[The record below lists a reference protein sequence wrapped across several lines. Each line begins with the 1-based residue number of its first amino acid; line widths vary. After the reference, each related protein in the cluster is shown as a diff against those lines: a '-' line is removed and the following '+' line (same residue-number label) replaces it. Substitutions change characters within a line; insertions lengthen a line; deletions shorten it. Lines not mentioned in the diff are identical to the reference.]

1 MANYNENG
9 PQIPIFKI
17 EQIVNVLASFNIKVT
32 VNELKRPSPEVV
44 ANIYKAFLIQFMN
57 VTIDQIH
64 QEQQDLALHFEEDVI
79 KFQSDCFKN
88 LQFYIMMQYWNDICG
103 LELPFLK
110 IFHPTK
116 QEFLTQASA
125 MIAFCKFEFNELNDF
140 QTVVERSKVYSAQC
154 DAVKQESEKL
164 ASKIFSINSD
174 LNQVKPLVEKCNL
187 RSKDLKEKIAALE
200 EARKKQDEEKY
211 LLSKDYLTL
220 EAENKETMSR
230 HQVITNKLALYA
242 KLIIRSPERLSSDMV
257 KNELRVSELEKLIS
271 QIKEEI
277 EEVKIN
283 IFEREKFIES
293 YENICDIL
301 VNLLEMHV
309 FKANAKNKEIES
321 FKEEITNLNFK
332 SEQSASQNASL
343 AASHDRIKALID
355 KYKEKI
361 GKEMDVLEETYNRIR
376 QDTSNAHK
384 EIEELSLKIETLIKE
399 KNEFTRQT
407 KEITDKG
414 IETLNYY
421 DNTEQIYS
429 ANGASK
435 LEQLERMNKAIN
447 SKFESIRARLKRSE
461 DMQSEFIDSIL
472 NQ

>member
-1 MANYNENG
+1 
-9 PQIPIFKI
+9 
-17 EQIVNVLASFNIKVT
+17 
-32 VNELKRPSPEVV
+32 
-44 ANIYKAFLIQFMN
+44 
-57 VTIDQIH
+57 
-64 QEQQDLALHFEEDVI
+64 
-79 KFQSDCFKN
+79 
-88 LQFYIMMQYWNDICG
+88 
-103 LELPFLK
+103 
-110 IFHPTK
+110 
-116 QEFLTQASA
+116 
-125 MIAFCKFEFNELNDF
+125 
-140 QTVVERSKVYSAQC
+140 
-154 DAVKQESEKL
+154 
-164 ASKIFSINSD
+164 
-174 LNQVKPLVEKCNL
+174 
-187 RSKDLKEKIAALE
+187 
-200 EARKKQDEEKY
+200 
-211 LLSKDYLTL
+211 
-220 EAENKETMSR
+220 MSR

-429 ANGASK
+429 TNVIFILK
-435 LEQLERMNKAIN
+435 KIKAIN
-447 SKFESIRARLKRSE
+447 KRILL
-461 DMQSEFIDSIL
+461 QIFYLFIKRVLASWNNL
-472 NQ
+472 RE